1 MRKMNIR
8 GFNNNYCKKHNL
20 KLWQGNGYLFWEYL
34 PNSNYTVEDVKN
46 DPTKWVEPPSSIYGV
61 LTFSGLIHD
70 IYGNYKPENAQ
81 IVLKSAIQELKE
93 IKEGV

>member
-34 PNSNYTVEDVKN
+34 PNSNYT
-46 DPTKWVEPPSSIYGV
+46 
-61 LTFSGLIHD
+61 
-70 IYGNYKPENAQ
+70 
-81 IVLKSAIQELKE
+81 
-93 IKEGV
+93 